1 MLCVNVGIVVSPAAL
16 ESSCLM
22 LAHGLDLMLTRVQ
35 PSKSFDLIPDDFPY
49 GLLIAITFAM
59 VVGAVVLRMMEEKA
73 AVKRKWE

>member
-1 MLCVNVGIVVSPAAL
+1 LTLEVSTVLTELGLIVGIVVSPAAL

-49 GLLIAITFAM
+49 GLLIATYLPWLLAQLCC
-59 VVGAVVLRMMEEKA
+59 V
-73 AVKRKWE
+73 